1 MNVIAHTKNA
11 IIHTKNAII
20 HINEGIG
27 RDTNRGVRKKEVE
40 VFGAPEVPPAETE
53 TTRREEKTK
62 TTILILTVHLRP
74 LATVAVRNYRT
85 TSLAVILPSVSQ
97 VLDGSV
103 RRFAHR

>member
-1 MNVIAHTKNA
+1 MNVIA
-11 IIHTKNAII
+11 HTKNAII

-27 RDTNRGVRKKEVE
+27 RDTNRGVRKKVE

-62 TTILILTVHLRP
+62 TTMLILTVHLPP

-103 RRFAHR
+103 RRFARR